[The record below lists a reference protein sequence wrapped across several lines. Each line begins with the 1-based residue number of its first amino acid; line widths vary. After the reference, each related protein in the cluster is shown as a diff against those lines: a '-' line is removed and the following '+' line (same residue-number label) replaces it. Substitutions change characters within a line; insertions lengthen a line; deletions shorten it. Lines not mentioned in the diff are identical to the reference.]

1 MKKLF
6 ALLLCLMMLLP
17 TASLAEEKVD
27 ITLWTYPI
35 GNWTNAETV
44 DAIIANFNAVYPN
57 ISVTVQYLDYQSGD
71 DQVTSA
77 IEAGTTPDIIMEGPE
92 RLVTNWGAA
101 GKMLDLSDLWT
112 EEALADISATSEAVV
127 AACKGVDGK
136 YYEYPLCMTTHCM
149 VIDRAAF
156 EAADALQ
163 YLDEET
169 RTWTTDGFVSALRA
183 LTEAGFYPTGIVYC
197 GGQGGDQGTRALVN
211 NLYGTPPTPPTARKT
226 SRASSCWWTWST
238 RAS

>member
-6 ALLLCLMMLLP
+6 ALLLCLMMVLP
-17 TASLAEEKVD
+17 MASLAEEKVD

-92 RLVTNWGAA
+92 RLVANWGAS
-101 GKMLDLSDLWT
+101 GYMVDLSDMLT
-112 EEALADISATSEAVV
+112 DQDRAEIQESVLTACTAPDGAV
-127 AACKGVDGK
+127 
-136 YYEYPLCMTTHCM
+136 YEYPLVMTAHCM
-149 VIDRAAF
+149 AVNVDAFKAA
-156 EAADALQ
+156 
-163 YLDEET
+163 
-169 RTWTTDGFVSALRA
+169 
-183 LTEAGFYPTGIVYC
+183 
-197 GGQGGDQGTRALVN
+197 
-211 NLYGTPPTPPTARKT
+211 
-226 SRASSCWWTWST
+226 
-238 RAS
+238 